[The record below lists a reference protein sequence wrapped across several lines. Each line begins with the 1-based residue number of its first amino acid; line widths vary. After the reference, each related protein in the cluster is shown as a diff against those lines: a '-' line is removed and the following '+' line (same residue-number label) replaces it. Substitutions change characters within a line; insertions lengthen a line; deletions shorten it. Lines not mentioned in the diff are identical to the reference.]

1 MLPKAVGK
9 GDIMKRLKSFIYT
22 ILGTAITAFA
32 VSTLLTPNKI
42 VCGGVSGVSTILYQT
57 LNIAPGLT
65 YAIINIVLL
74 IVGIKIL
81 GKEFTIKTLFGSGVL
96 SLFVQLFSYLPPITD
111 NVFLAAFFGGTLYGL
126 GIGIAFASGASTG
139 GTDILSRI
147 IQYFLPQFS
156 IGKLLLAVDGV
167 VITASLLVFKDTEL
181 VLFGVFALF
190 FSTFCVDWLIRKL
203 NISKIAFVIT
213 DKGEEISKYLVST
226 SPRGV
231 TIIKAIG
238 AYSSENKK
246 VLFCALK
253 ENEVPVF
260 QKKIINI
267 DSEAFIV
274 YSESSQIMGNGFHIY
289 R

>member
-1 MLPKAVGK
+1 ME
-9 GDIMKRLKSFIYT
+9 RLKSFIYT

-147 IQYFLPQFS
+147 IQYFLPQFP

-167 VITASLLVFKDTEL
+167 VIMASLLVFKDTEL

-213 DKGEEISKYLVST
+213 DNGEEISKFLVST

-238 AYSSENKK
+238 AYSNDSKK
-246 VLFCALK
+246 LLFCALK
-253 ENEVPVF
+253 ENEVPAF
-260 QKKIINI
+260 QKKILDI

>member
-1 MLPKAVGK
+1 
-9 GDIMKRLKSFIYT
+9 MKKLKSFIYT

-65 YAIINIVLL
+65 YATINIVLL

-81 GKEFTIKTLFGSGVL
+81 GKEFTIKTLFGSGIL
-96 SLFVQLFSYLPPITD
+96 SVFVQLFSYLPPITD

-147 IQYFLPQFS
+147 IQYFLPQFP

>member
-1 MLPKAVGK
+1 
-9 GDIMKRLKSFIYT
+9 MKTSKSFIYT
-22 ILGTAITAFA
+22 IIGTAITAFA

-42 VCGGVSGVSTILYQT
+42 VCGGVSGISTILYQT
-57 LNIAPGLT
+57 LNIPPGFT

-74 IVGIKIL
+74 IAGIKIL

-96 SLFVQLFSYLPPITD
+96 TGFVQLFSYLPPITD

-139 GTDILSRI
+139 GTDILGRI
-147 IQYFLPQFS
+147 IQYFLPQFP

-181 VLFGVFALF
+181 VLFGIFALF

-213 DKGEEISKYLVST
+213 DKGKEISKYLVST

-231 TIIKAIG
+231 TIINAIG
-238 AYSSENKK
+238 AYSYENKE

-253 ENEVPVF
+253 ENELPEF
-260 QKKIINI
+260 QKKITNI
-267 DSEAFIV
+267 DKEAFIV